1 MKKIYLTLLAF
12 GMTCYLYQPIY
23 AQTEPVDI
31 NTPEITGDITVEV
44 ETDTEPEPELS
55 GSKFYNRT
63 LLSDTLLAGLPYE
76 EPPAE
81 DPEEPVGDDV
91 AVSDPET
98 GSETPEGDTDA
109 EAEVDADTPEGE
121 FVENE
126 VPEMSDEERVAAFVE
141 SLSDEQVFAMNRSLN
156 NAIKSGLPMVY
167 DMDLLEKIVENDYGK
182 KEINAIT
189 KALEQ
194 EARFTAL
201 AEKTGNEKFL
211 DKSLAHKNKFLR
223 KADSSLVDE
232 AVQVSARQSA
242 KESAKYSA
250 KQASKHS
257 AKMMAKQSAK
267 ESARQAAKETAK
279 GVAKQAAK
287 ESAKQAAKDSAKLA
301 AKEAAKSAAKESAKN
316 VAKQAAKETV
326 KETQK
331 QNNGKGKNKKN

>member
-1 MKKIYLTLLAF
+1 MKRIYLTLLAF
-12 GMTCYLYQPIY
+12 GMTCFLYQPIY

-31 NTPEITGDITVEV
+31 NNPEITDDITVEV

-98 GSETPEGDTDA
+98 GSETPEG
-109 EAEVDADTPEGE
+109 E

-126 VPEMSDEERVAAFVE
+126 VPEVSDEERVAAFVE

-167 DMDLLEKIVENDYGK
+167 DMDLLEQIVENDYGK

-223 KADSSLVDE
+223 KADISLVDE

-267 ESARQAAKETAK
+267 ESAKQVAKETAK
-279 GVAKQAAK
+279 GAAKQVAK
-287 ESAKQAAKDSAKLA
+287 ESAKLA
-301 AKEAAKSAAKESAKN
+301 AKEAAKSAAKQSAKN

-326 KETQK
+326 KEMQK
-331 QNNGKGKNKKN
+331 QNNGKGKNKKS

>member
-1 MKKIYLTLLAF
+1 MKRIYLTLLAF
-12 GMTCYLYQPIY
+12 GMTCFLYQPIY

-31 NTPEITGDITVEV
+31 NNPEITDDITVEV

-91 AVSDPET
+91 AVSAPET
-98 GSETPEGDTDA
+98 GSE
-109 EAEVDADTPEGE
+109 TPEGE

-126 VPEMSDEERVAAFVE
+126 VPEVSDEERVAAFVE

-167 DMDLLEKIVENDYGK
+167 DMDLLEQIVENDYGK

-223 KADSSLVDE
+223 KADISLVDE

-267 ESARQAAKETAK
+267 ESAKQVAKETAK
-279 GVAKQAAK
+279 GAAKQVAK
-287 ESAKQAAKDSAKLA
+287 ESAKLA
-301 AKEAAKSAAKESAKN
+301 AKEAAKSAAKQSAKN

-326 KETQK
+326 KEMQK
-331 QNNGKGKNKKN
+331 QNNGKGKNKKS

>member
-1 MKKIYLTLLAF
+1 MKRIYLTLLAF
-12 GMTCYLYQPIY
+12 RMTCYLYQPIY
-23 AQTEPVDI
+23 AQTEPVNI
-31 NTPEITGDITVEV
+31 NNPEITDDITVEV

-232 AVQVSARQSA
+232 AVQVSAQQSA

-257 AKMMAKQSAK
+257 AKMMAKQFAK
-267 ESARQAAKETAK
+267 ESAKEIAK
-279 GVAKQAAK
+279 GVAKQVSK
-287 ESAKQAAKDSAKLA
+287 ESAKQAAKEAAKLA
-301 AKEAAKSAAKESAKN
+301 AKEAAKSAAKQSAKN

-326 KETQK
+326 KEMQK
-331 QNNGKGKNKKN
+331 QNNGKGKNKKS

>member
-1 MKKIYLTLLAF
+1 MPISEETL
-12 GMTCYLYQPIY
+12 
-23 AQTEPVDI
+23 
-31 NTPEITGDITVEV
+31 
-44 ETDTEPEPELS
+44 PEP
-55 GSKFYNRT
+55 
-63 LLSDTLLAGLPYE
+63 PVE

-91 AVSDPET
+91 AGSDPET
-98 GSETPEGDTDA
+98 GGETPEGDTFA
-109 EAEVDADTPEGE
+109 EAEVDADAPEGE

-126 VPEMSDEERVAAFVE
+126 VPEVSDEKRVAAFVE

-167 DMDLLEKIVENDYGK
+167 DMDLLGKIVENDYGK

-194 EARFTAL
+194 EARFTTL

-211 DKSLAHKNKFLR
+211 DKSLAHKNKFMR

-250 KQASKHS
+250 K
-257 AKMMAKQSAK
+257 MMAK
-267 ESARQAAKETAK
+267 ESAKK
-279 GVAKQAAK
+279 SAKQAAK
-287 ESAKQAAKDSAKLA
+287 ESAKLA
-301 AKEAAKSAAKESAKN
+301 AKESAKSAAKESAKN
-316 VAKQAAKETV
+316 VAKQAAKETL
-326 KETQK
+326 KEMQK
-331 QNNGKGKNKKN
+331 QNNGKGKNKKS